1 MRICNQYDIRTAMKS
16 KITTKTPHFVIKFS
30 PSPLPTF
37 SLVVIIS
44 KKVYKRANKRNRV
57 RRKIHA
63 VFEYLHYQNRLP
75 PSIQCVIIVQNKDI
89 LFESGKTLENNLTK
103 TLGELYDIYVRK
115 VTPISMPK

>member
-16 KITTKTPHFVIKFS
+16 KITTKTSHFVIKFS
-30 PSPLPTF
+30 HSPLPTF

-63 VFEYLHYQNRLP
+63 VFEYLHSQNRLP

-103 TLGELYDIYVRK
+103 TLGELYDVYVRK